1 MSFSHIDGNLRED
14 KDRGYWCW
22 ITRDGDVIPVPEM
35 ADTHLRNAA
44 LFLMGMG
51 YQKCVADN
59 PTRIVWLSILRKE
72 WERRMD
78 DRARK
83 NSIRKLDAAEEL
95 TRALN
100 AYQTLVLEEGRD
112 D

>member
-51 YQKCVADN
+51 YQKCTADN

-72 WERRMD
+72 WERRMEL
-78 DRARK
+78 RRRERK
-83 NSIRKLDAAEEL
+83 SLEEKLNDAID
-95 TRALN
+95 
-100 AYQTLVLEEGRD
+100 AYQTLALKEGELID
-112 D
+112 